1 MAYNR
6 LVSSILK
13 YGAFALLVLANSYI
27 LEYIL
32 RLGLDA
38 NKKDV
43 CASEENVAG
52 NSNKLQ
58 HFGFEPQHFAISWT
72 KMSAGETIGK
82 VLNRY
87 SIPSEKIDKIISNV
101 SQVFSPTKFNTA
113 NKLAFVSTNPC
124 EHPDYFCYEVS
135 PSQYLVCELRGEHC
149 VRLVDREV
157 THKRETAV
165 GYIESNLWNALVS
178 QDISINLIDQMEDA
192 LASAVDFM
200 HVQKGNTY
208 KLIFDRIYVDGI
220 KTDRGELIAAYFD
233 TGFSDH
239 YSFKYSFNNSE
250 GYYDLKGAPMKSQ
263 FLKAPLRFSRIS
275 SGFTM
280 NRFHP
285 VLKYSRPHLGTDYAA
300 PYGTP
305 VMAVGS
311 GVVEAAAYSGGNGNF
326 VKIRHDKT
334 YQTQYLH
341 LSKFANGIFRGAP
354 VGQGQIIG
362 YVGSTGLATGP
373 HVCFRFW
380 KDGRQ
385 VDHRRLHF
393 PSPEP
398 LPAHILP
405 DFFEKRD
412 QLVKEL
418 DGLESKTA
426 LQRTKAS

>member
-1 MAYNR
+1 MANYR
-6 LVSSILK
+6 ILSSLLK
-13 YGAFALLVLANSYI
+13 YGAFALLILANGYI

-32 RLGLDA
+32 RLGQEA
-38 NKKDV
+38 NSKEACLPDSTTSK
-43 CASEENVAG
+43 ATNPTM
-52 NSNKLQ
+52 
-58 HFGFEPQHFAISWT
+58 HFGFEPDNFAISWT
-72 KMSAGETIGK
+72 KMNSGETIGK
-82 VLNRY
+82 LLGKY
-87 SIPSEKIDKIISNV
+87 SIPSEKIDKIVANV
-101 SQVFSPTKFNTA
+101 SQIFSPTKFNTA

-135 PSQYLVCELRGEHC
+135 PSQYLVCELRGDHC
-149 VRLVDREV
+149 VRLVDRQV
-157 THKRETAV
+157 SHKRETAV
-165 GYIESNLWNALVS
+165 GYIESNLWSALVS

-192 LASAVDFM
+192 LASAVDFL

-208 KLIFDRIYVDGI
+208 KLIFDRIYVDGV

-233 TGFSDH
+233 TGFGDH
-239 YSFKYSFNNSE
+239 YSIKYTVNSNE

-341 LSKFANGIFRGAP
+341 LSKFASGIFRGAS
-354 VGQGQIIG
+354 VSQGQIIG

-398 LPAHILP
+398 LPANLLP

-426 LQRTKAS
+426 YQRSKAS